1 MAEMHVEQ
9 IETKLS
15 AALEDQ
21 DFDSS
26 KTETLLQEYRIFCEH
41 LILEKFHDAL
51 SKNLEAKLWDAHL
64 RINGRFR
71 KQLAYFLGIKGKKKS
86 VEQRKAAKL
95 YLTFLKSAQRF
106 YRGYIQKLASLPG
119 AIREITAIARSLS
132 LDTTS
137 SIPEADSQTSPERQ
151 HALLQSCHQTLI
163 RLGDL
168 SRYRESCWNN
178 KARKKKWGPAI
189 GYYDL
194 AIAVDPFSG
203 LPYNQLGIIY
213 RTEDNPIRTLYYL
226 YRALSAHE
234 PPPTAFDNLCLE
246 FKRIQEKAWE
256 PNGLVDAPSLTE
268 DPLTHMQCWFPL
280 LHSLCF
286 SGTATQ
292 EYDRLEGKI
301 LEQLC
306 IGLNERSL
314 DADFVCMVVL
324 SNIAADFAAGD
335 RWQDDPDEE
344 RKEHAFKSFQRLNI
358 RTFSALLQSLK
369 NERQQAMSEGNADKT
384 DCITSS
390 LRRLLPGLRYYSS
403 WLISRVTLLSLHQDD
418 TTLDRFVK
426 EFWTV
431 YAEALSLLIPTIR
444 FETVP
449 RIEYLLEE
457 DEAILGFRPLQQGQ
471 MEQKYTISNSTTRKP
486 KCHEVGVERLN
497 PDTEMLCR
505 IRDFLE
511 DALELTRNDDIPI
524 YFVQEKNCFVEK
536 GAGHTSTPS
545 GGAHHFVSVSAE
557 GTSMMPP
564 NPSLQI
570 DPTDDT
576 TSPDVPASVPSS
588 IANIHGKVD
597 DDLVA
602 EPSNQ
607 SAPPPSLSSVTGNPP
622 AQGKSVNETSYGIS
636 DSTLN
641 ALNQG
646 HDEGARKGQQP
657 SPSHIDSQHNKAS
670 SPPQQLLC
678 HEDITSSSSSGRIS
692 DPTQQS
698 QGPSQQHLPWHHHP
712 ARRIM
717 ASRYNQR
724 HGGGNRFD
732 EFEFHSSSILP
743 GSSDFVR
750 WSNNNNND
758 VAEATPPNGQG

>member
-1 MAEMHVEQ
+1 MAELHLEQ
-9 IETKLS
+9 IGTKLS

-21 DFDSS
+21 ECSIL
-26 KTETLLQEYRIFCEH
+26 KTETLLQEYRIACEH
-41 LILEKFHDAL
+41 FILERFHDALDAL
-51 SKNLEAKLWDAHL
+51 SKNLEGKLWDAHL
-64 RINGRFR
+64 RINRRFR
-71 KQLAYFLGIKGKKKS
+71 KQLADLRGSKGKKRP
-86 VEQRKAAKL
+86 VEQRKAAKV
-95 YLTFLKSAQRF
+95 YTTFLKSAQRF

-119 AIREITAIARSLS
+119 GIREITAIARSLS
-132 LDTTS
+132 LDITS
-137 SIPEADSQTSPERQ
+137 SNLEANLEAESQTSPEVQ

-168 SRYRESCWNN
+168 SRYRESCFNTPA
-178 KARKKKWGPAI
+178 KKKKWEPAI

-194 AIAVDPFSG
+194 AIAVDPCSG
-203 LPYNQLGIIY
+203 LPYNQVAIIY
-213 RTEDNPIRTLYYL
+213 RTEGNPIRTLYYL

-256 PNGLVDAPSLTE
+256 PDGLIDAPSLTE

-369 NERQQAMSEGNADKT
+369 TERQQAISEGNADGT
-384 DCITSS
+384 ACITSS
-390 LRRLLPGLRYYSS
+390 LRRILPGLRYYSS
-403 WLISRVTLLSLHQDD
+403 WLISRATLLSLHQDD

-426 EFWTV
+426 EFWIV

-471 MEQKYTISNSTTRKP
+471 MEQ
-486 KCHEVGVERLN
+486 
-497 PDTEMLCR
+497 
-505 IRDFLE
+505 
-511 DALELTRNDDIPI
+511 
-524 YFVQEKNCFVEK
+524 
-536 GAGHTSTPS
+536 
-545 GGAHHFVSVSAE
+545 
-557 GTSMMPP
+557 
-564 NPSLQI
+564 
-570 DPTDDT
+570 
-576 TSPDVPASVPSS
+576 
-588 IANIHGKVD
+588 
-597 DDLVA
+597 
-602 EPSNQ
+602 
-607 SAPPPSLSSVTGNPP
+607 
-622 AQGKSVNETSYGIS
+622 
-636 DSTLN
+636 
-641 ALNQG
+641 
-646 HDEGARKGQQP
+646 
-657 SPSHIDSQHNKAS
+657 
-670 SPPQQLLC
+670 
-678 HEDITSSSSSGRIS
+678 
-692 DPTQQS
+692 
-698 QGPSQQHLPWHHHP
+698 
-712 ARRIM
+712 
-717 ASRYNQR
+717 
-724 HGGGNRFD
+724 
-732 EFEFHSSSILP
+732 
-743 GSSDFVR
+743 
-750 WSNNNNND
+750 
-758 VAEATPPNGQG
+758 